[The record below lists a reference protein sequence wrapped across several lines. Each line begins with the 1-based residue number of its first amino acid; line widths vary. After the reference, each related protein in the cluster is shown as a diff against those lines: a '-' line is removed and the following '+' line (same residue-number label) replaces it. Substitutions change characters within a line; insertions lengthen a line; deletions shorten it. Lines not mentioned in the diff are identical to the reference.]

1 MNKIKCNLLGVGMI
15 SLVSMGCMAREVPKR
30 DDFPL
35 VVAIEHSVS
44 HANADEIDWTEYSVR
59 SAELNVNGWAR
70 AFDRNSK
77 NPYVIS
83 IIEKLQGKEYW
94 EICYGTIVPGLAGA
108 TYCYYLGRSN
118 YELLAAFR
126 MK

>member
-1 MNKIKCNLLGVGMI
+1 MNAIKCKLIGVG
-15 SLVSMGCMAREVPKR
+15 LVSLIGMSCMARDVPKR
-30 DDFPL
+30 EGLP
-35 VVAIEHSVS
+35 VITAIENSVS
-44 HANADEIDWTEYSVR
+44 HADADGVDLITYSVR

-77 NPYVIS
+77 NPSVIS

-108 TYCYYLGRSN
+108 TYCYYLDRSD